1 MRLSICRKQWNYLAT
16 GLLMAFVSP
25 GRAQLDAVAVQ
36 VDALPALQIDGVPA
50 RVHTQGIEWVG
61 STLWVTARREDVTP
75 KQPLL
80 LRTSLGADCWEVW
93 NLALMDVGTGGH
105 LLDHPGG
112 MQSDGIHLW
121 IPLAESRRHGRSV
134 VCVIRLDSL
143 SSGQPIRAARQFKVA
158 DHIGAI
164 AVAPDQNRVFG
175 ASWDTETVWVWELSG
190 TLVRKVSASGLARW
204 GLGFV
209 GGDNPRAGLTVQDWK
224 WVGNE
229 LMASGLW
236 KSGSPRVEG
245 GDESAKARSRLVGY
259 RGVLTFDLKQEPQW
273 IRLPEVEGVELAHEG
288 MAISKGR
295 VWFLPEDLGR
305 TNRLF
310 SVR

>member
-1 MRLSICRKQWNYLAT
+1 MSFYRKRWTCLVEI
-16 GLLMAFVSP
+16 LFMAFVST
-25 GRAQLDAVAVQ
+25 GRAQSDAGAVQ
-36 VDALPALQIDGVPA
+36 VNALPALRIDGVPA

-80 LRTSLGADCWEVW
+80 LCTTLGAARWDAW
-93 NLALMDVGTGGH
+93 NLALSDVGAGGH

-112 MQSDGIHLW
+112 MQSDGVHLW
-121 IPLAESRRHGRSV
+121 IPLAESRRNGRSV
-134 VCVIRLDSL
+134 VRLIRLDSL
-143 SSGQPIRAARQFKVA
+143 ISGQPIRAARQFEVA

-164 AVAPDQNRVFG
+164 AVAPERNRVFG

-190 TLVRKVSASGLARW
+190 KLIRKVSASGLARW

-209 GGDNPRAGLTVQDWK
+209 GGDGPRAGLTVQDWK

-236 KSGSPRVEG
+236 KSGGPRVEG
-245 GDESAKARSRLVGY
+245 GDESTKARSRLVGY

-273 IRLPEVEGVELAHEG
+273 ILLPEVAGIELAHEG

-305 TNRLF
+305 TNRMF